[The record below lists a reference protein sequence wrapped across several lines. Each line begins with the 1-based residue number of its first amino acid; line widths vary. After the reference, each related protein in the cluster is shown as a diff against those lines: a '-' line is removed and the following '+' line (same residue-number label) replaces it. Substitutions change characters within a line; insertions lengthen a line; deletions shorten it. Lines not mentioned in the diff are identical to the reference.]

1 MALEKWW
8 GCGGFGRA
16 VQDAYLHMVWPKRL
30 HIALPDFSMFFSR
43 VEIWRWLRSVHAPH
57 SVARCN
63 KCPASLEEESTN
75 KSNQNSAVSS
85 NKTYKLT
92 SRPWRSTTMAFLPI
106 ASATALPT
114 VMPRPQAATDISSS
128 CFGSW
133 WGRTRCR
140 VYLFM
145 NTLWSYE
152 AYLKCYWNVVK
163 LQTSGQIFALILP
176 PHERPDQTIDQK
188 LLPYGFEGVS
198 KEVCKANLIPN
209 KSVANWGHL
218 ASQVHMQSISIRQDF
233 EKRIVCAARHLKVI
247 EGLVILT
254 DVASKTA
261 WHILSN
267 SPATEAARREV
278 TRLLVKLGIPG
289 MLTVQQHDC
298 WFWPVD
304 RSAGV
309 LAPKAVAVKALAIAG
324 MNIA

>member
-1 MALEKWW
+1 
-8 GCGGFGRA
+8 
-16 VQDAYLHMVWPKRL
+16 
-30 HIALPDFSMFFSR
+30 
-43 VEIWRWLRSVHAPH
+43 
-57 SVARCN
+57 
-63 KCPASLEEESTN
+63 
-75 KSNQNSAVSS
+75 
-85 NKTYKLT
+85 
-92 SRPWRSTTMAFLPI
+92 
-106 ASATALPT
+106 
-114 VMPRPQAATDISSS
+114 MPRPQAPPTSPALALDPSEDGLGAEFT
-128 CFGSW
+128 FLW
-133 WGRTRCR
+133 TRCEVMSR
-140 VYLFM
+140 LSDFF
-145 NTLWSYE
+145 
-152 AYLKCYWNVVK
+152 AWNVVK

-176 PHERPDQTIDQK
+176 SHERPDQTIDQK

-209 KSVANWGHL
+209 KSVANWGHR
-218 ASQVHMQSISIRQDF
+218 ASPVHMQSISIRQDF

-298 WFWPVD
+298 WFWPVG

-309 LAPKAVAVKALAIAG
+309 LAPKAVQ
-324 MNIA
+324 